1 MAFYFKRVGD
11 RLHDKF
17 KRLILLKWDSFV
29 LSLATIAYGL
39 QLFTHPKI
47 LESYEV
53 YQLIDGMFDQRFIS
67 LVFVLLGFLKLVG
80 ILINNRKLKRVAL
93 SCLTGFWVLFA
104 VSFLLS
110 EPPNTIWIF
119 STSMALLSF
128 GIALKES

>member
-1 MAFYFKRVGD
+1 M
-11 RLHDKF
+11 
-17 KRLILLKWDSFV
+17 

-53 YQLIDGMFDQRFIS
+53 YQLIDSMFDQRFIS
-67 LVFVLLGFLKLVG
+67 LVFILLGLLKFIG
-80 ILINNRKLKRVAL
+80 ILINNKRLKRFAL

-104 VSFLLS
+104 MSFLLS

-128 GIALKES
+128 GIALKEN